1 MCTMTFSWDRLRL
14 FHSASTTQQY
24 LKKNYRNRQTG
35 QEDADSFNNCVPFI
49 YYLENG
55 ETYYQQAMH
64 VPLAIQPILLFYGYV
79 QLIKA
84 CLLVVDPA
92 YPSSSALLAHGV
104 TTRKRKKQ
112 HYSFLQDEVKIQRNG
127 LFSHMAEVMF
137 HMKHLDGEKIS
148 MKHLLSEIPE
158 MAPAYSFFRL
168 QKYYPLQEINNRQ
181 YRTPSSLLDSLH
193 KTAEGLQNYLNKEG
207 QANSYKVQEEKDN
220 LLIYTEKKLSVN
232 RSSPFR
238 FNASDS
244 TFQISGSKETRT
256 HRMEEM
262 LIHYLLLYN
271 LSMIARYET
280 EWWLDLLK
288 TAPNEDYPLISQFL
302 NISLFKGPFLI
313 SEFLLEHAQL

>member
-1 MCTMTFSWDRLRL
+1 MCTVAFSWDRLRL
-14 FHSASTTQQY
+14 FQSASTTQQY
-24 LKKNYRNRQTG
+24 LKRNYLNRQTG
-35 QEDADSFNNCVPFI
+35 QEDTDSFNNCIPFI

-55 ETYYQQAMH
+55 ETYYRQAKQA
-64 VPLAIQPILLFYGYV
+64 PLSIQPILLFYGYV

-112 HYSFLQDEVKIQRNG
+112 QYSFLQDEVKIQRNG
-127 LFSHMAEVMF
+127 LFSHMAGVMF

-148 MKHLLSEIPE
+148 MKHLLAEIPE
-158 MAPAYSFFRL
+158 MASTCSFFQI
-168 QKYYPLQEINNRQ
+168 QKYFPLQEINKKQ
-181 YRTPSSLLDSLH
+181 YQIPSSLLDSLH
-193 KTAEGLQNYLNKEG
+193 KTPESLQQYLNNEA
-207 QANSYKVQEEKDN
+207 QDNSYKVQEENGN
-220 LLIYTEKKLSVN
+220 LLLYTEKILSTN

-244 TFQISGSKETRT
+244 SFQISGSEETMT

-302 NISLFKGPFLI
+302 NISFFKGPFLI
-313 SEFLLEHAQL
+313 SEYLLEHAQL